1 MQTLNVLAQTM
12 QNAIQKAMRKAARM
26 SARRIFTTSIIVLI
40 CAGTLPLLNAC
51 GTSQNIH
58 IQHPLQTLMP
68 QDACT
73 QAYLSAQRSQRAI
86 TPNEVSKNNSNHK
99 SKHDQN
105 NAQSD
110 AKSTNTNKTVTTDAE
125 WKQSIKNWETVAQ
138 QCPGR
143 LSEAIAH
150 SARNQWLLI
159 SGQSGA
165 QGAEAVADPAAY
177 AQQTELEAYAQ
188 LRNVLES
195 YEHIQWSREPLVQV
209 AEAENQ
215 IAFILQTL
223 AAKKINGVTLK
234 DSDMAASNSQGFIH
248 AAGVGAGEDSRNN
261 AYDIP
266 PQALASGKARDNA
279 SNVDL
284 PIAAIAYMDCARAE
298 LKSLEGN
305 SAIFA
310 AQRKNDSQNGTN
322 TNTGEG
328 TIAGGADGH
337 SSDTQVRAAQAL
349 KDAIIKLITSRL
361 LRAYSLG
368 YPAGEKLVL
377 K

>member
-12 QNAIQKAMRKAARM
+12 QKAIQKATRKAQRTH
-26 SARRIFTTSIIVLI
+26 ARRIFTTSIIVLI

-51 GTSQNIH
+51 ETSQSIH
-58 IQHPLQTLMP
+58 IQHPVQASMP
-68 QDACT
+68 QDVCT
-73 QAYLSAQRSQRAI
+73 KAYLSAQHSQRII
-86 TPNEVSKNNSNHK
+86 TPNEVSKSDDNHK
-99 SKHDQN
+99 AKRSQN

-110 AKSTNTNKTVTTDAE
+110 IKSTTSKTVTTDAE
-125 WKQSIKNWETVAQ
+125 WKESIKNWETVAQ
-138 QCPGR
+138 QCSGR
-143 LSEAIAH
+143 FSEAIAH
-150 SARNQWLLI
+150 RAKNQWLLI

-188 LRNVLES
+188 LRNALES

-209 AEAENQ
+209 AKAENQ

-223 AAKKINGVTLK
+223 AAKKITGVTLK

-248 AAGVGAGEDSRNN
+248 AAGVEAGEDLRNN

-279 SNVDL
+279 SNIDL
-284 PIAAIAYMDCARAE
+284 PITAIAYMDCARAE
-298 LKSLEGN
+298 LKSFEGN
-305 SAIFA
+305 ADIFA
-310 AQRKNDSQNGTN
+310 TKRKNDSQYGTD
-322 TNTGEG
+322 TNADKG
-328 TIAGGADGH
+328 TIAGGADGQ

-368 YPAGEKLVL
+368 YPADEKLVL

>member
-12 QNAIQKAMRKAARM
+12 QKAIQKATRKAQRTH
-26 SARRIFTTSIIVLI
+26 ARRIFTTSIIVLI

-51 GTSQNIH
+51 ETSQNIH
-58 IQHPLQTLMP
+58 IQHPAQASMP
-68 QDACT
+68 QDVCA
-73 QAYLSAQRSQRAI
+73 QAYLSAQHSQRII
-86 TPNEVSKNNSNHK
+86 TPNEVSKSDDNHK
-99 SKHDQN
+99 AKRSQN
-105 NAQSD
+105 NAQSNI
-110 AKSTNTNKTVTTDAE
+110 KPTTNKTVTTGTE

-143 LSEAIAH
+143 LSEAIVRRAK
-150 SARNQWLLI
+150 NQWLLI

-209 AEAENQ
+209 AKAENQ

-223 AAKKINGVTLK
+223 AAKKITGVTLK

-248 AAGVGAGEDSRNN
+248 AAGVEAGEDLRNN

-279 SNVDL
+279 SNIDL
-284 PIAAIAYMDCARAE
+284 PITAIAYMDCARAE
-298 LKSLEGN
+298 LKSFEGN
-305 SAIFA
+305 ADIFA
-310 AQRKNDSQNGTN
+310 TKRKNDSQYGTD
-322 TNTGEG
+322 TNAGEG
-328 TIAGGADGH
+328 TIASGADGH

-349 KDAIIKLITSRL
+349 KNAIIKLITSRL

-368 YPAGEKLVL
+368 YPADEKLVL

>member
-1 MQTLNVLAQTM
+1 
-12 QNAIQKAMRKAARM
+12 
-26 SARRIFTTSIIVLI
+26 
-40 CAGTLPLLNAC
+40 
-51 GTSQNIH
+51 
-58 IQHPLQTLMP
+58 MP
-68 QDACT
+68 QDVCT
-73 QAYLSAQRSQRAI
+73 QAYLSAQHSQRII
-86 TPNEVSKNNSNHK
+86 TPNEVSKSNDNHK
-99 SKHDQN
+99 AKRSQN
-105 NAQSD
+105 NAQSNI
-110 AKSTNTNKTVTTDAE
+110 KPTTNKTVTTDTE

-150 SARNQWLLI
+150 RAKNQWLLI

-209 AEAENQ
+209 AKAENQ

-248 AAGVGAGEDSRNN
+248 AAGVGADEDLRNN

-279 SNVDL
+279 SNIDL

-298 LKSLEGN
+298 LKSFEGN
-305 SAIFA
+305 TDISTTK
-310 AQRKNDSQNGTN
+310 RKNDSQYGTD
-322 TNTGEG
+322 TNAGEG
-328 TIAGGADGH
+328 RLASGADGH
-337 SSDTQVRAAQAL
+337 YSDTQVRAAQAL

-368 YPAGEKLVL
+368 YPADEKLVL

>member
-12 QNAIQKAMRKAARM
+12 QKAIQKATRKAQRTHT
-26 SARRIFTTSIIVLI
+26 RRIFTTSIIVLI

-73 QAYLSAQRSQRAI
+73 QAYLSAQHSQRII
-86 TPNEVSKNNSNHK
+86 TPNEVSKSDDNHK
-99 SKHDQN
+99 AKRSQN
-105 NAQSD
+105 NAQSNI
-110 AKSTNTNKTVTTDAE
+110 KPTTNKTVTTDTE

-143 LSEAIAH
+143 LSEAIARR
-150 SARNQWLLI
+150 AKNQWLLI

-209 AEAENQ
+209 AKAENQ

-248 AAGVGAGEDSRNN
+248 AAGVGADEDLRNN

-279 SNVDL
+279 SNIDL

-298 LKSLEGN
+298 LKSFEGN
-305 SAIFA
+305 ADISTTK
-310 AQRKNDSQNGTN
+310 RKNDSQYDTDTN
-322 TNTGEG
+322 AGEG
-328 TIAGGADGH
+328 RLASGADGH
-337 SSDTQVRAAQAL
+337 YSDTQVRAAQAL

-368 YPAGEKLVL
+368 YPADEKLVL

>member
-1 MQTLNVLAQTM
+1 MQK
-12 QNAIQKAMRKAARM
+12 AIQKATRKAQRTH
-26 SARRIFTTSIIVLI
+26 ARRIFTTSIIVLI

-51 GTSQNIH
+51 ETSQNIH
-58 IQHPLQTLMP
+58 IQHPAQTSMP
-68 QDACT
+68 QDVCT
-73 QAYLSAQRSQRAI
+73 QAYLSTQHSQRII
-86 TPNEVSKNNSNHK
+86 TPNEVSKSNDNHK
-99 SKHDQN
+99 AKRSQN
-105 NAQSD
+105 NAQSNI
-110 AKSTNTNKTVTTDAE
+110 KPTTNKTVTTDTE

-150 SARNQWLLI
+150 RAKNQWLLI

-209 AEAENQ
+209 AKAENQ

-223 AAKKINGVTLK
+223 AAKKITGVTLK

-248 AAGVGAGEDSRNN
+248 AAGVEAGEDLRNN

-279 SNVDL
+279 SNIDL
-284 PIAAIAYMDCARAE
+284 PITAIAYMDCARAE
-298 LKSLEGN
+298 LKSFEGN
-305 SAIFA
+305 ADIFA
-310 AQRKNDSQNGTN
+310 TKRKNDSQYGTD
-322 TNTGEG
+322 TNAGEG
-328 TIAGGADGH
+328 TIASGADGH

-368 YPAGEKLVL
+368 YPADEKLVL

>member
-12 QNAIQKAMRKAARM
+12 QKAIQKATRKARRTH
-26 SARRIFTTSIIVLI
+26 ARRIFTTSIIVLI

-51 GTSQNIH
+51 ETSQNIH
-58 IQHPLQTLMP
+58 IQHPAQTSMP
-68 QDACT
+68 QDVCT
-73 QAYLSAQRSQRAI
+73 QAYLSAQHSQRII
-86 TPNEVSKNNSNHK
+86 TPNEVSKSDDNHK
-99 SKHDQN
+99 AKRSQN
-105 NAQSD
+105 NAQSNI
-110 AKSTNTNKTVTTDAE
+110 KPTTNKTVTTDTE

-143 LSEAIAH
+143 LSEAIVRRAK
-150 SARNQWLLI
+150 NQWLLI

-165 QGAEAVADPAAY
+165 QGAEAVADPTAY

-209 AEAENQ
+209 AKAENQ

-248 AAGVGAGEDSRNN
+248 AAGVGADEDLRNN

-279 SNVDL
+279 SNIDL

-298 LKSLEGN
+298 LKSFEGN
-305 SAIFA
+305 TDISTTK
-310 AQRKNDSQNGTN
+310 RKNDSQYDTDTN
-322 TNTGEG
+322 AGEG
-328 TIAGGADGH
+328 RLASGADGH
-337 SSDTQVRAAQAL
+337 YSDTQVRAAQAL

-368 YPAGEKLVL
+368 YPADEKLVL

>member
-1 MQTLNVLAQTM
+1 MQK
-12 QNAIQKAMRKAARM
+12 AIQKATRKAQRM
-26 SARRIFTTSIIVLI
+26 STRRIFTTSIIVLI

-86 TPNEVSKNNSNHK
+86 TPNEVSKSNDNHK
-99 SKHDQN
+99 AKRNQN
-105 NAQSD
+105 NAQSNI
-110 AKSTNTNKTVTTDAE
+110 KSTTSKTVTTDAE
-125 WKQSIKNWETVAQ
+125 WKESIKNWETVAQ

-143 LSEAIAH
+143 LSEAIARR
-150 SARNQWLLI
+150 AKNQWLLI

-248 AAGVGAGEDSRNN
+248 AAGVEAGEDLRNN

-279 SNVDL
+279 SNIDL
-284 PIAAIAYMDCARAE
+284 PITAIAYMDCARAE
-298 LKSLEGN
+298 LKSFEGN
-305 SAIFA
+305 ADISATK
-310 AQRKNDSQNGTN
+310 RKNDSQYGTD
-322 TNTGEG
+322 TNAGEG
-328 TIAGGADGH
+328 RLAGGADGH

>member
-12 QNAIQKAMRKAARM
+12 QKAIQKATRKAQRTHT
-26 SARRIFTTSIIVLI
+26 RRIFTTSIIVLI

-58 IQHPLQTLMP
+58 IQHPAQASMP
-68 QDACT
+68 QDVCA
-73 QAYLSAQRSQRAI
+73 QAYLSAQHSQRII
-86 TPNEVSKNNSNHK
+86 TPNEVSKSDDNHK
-99 SKHDQN
+99 AKRSQN
-105 NAQSD
+105 NAQSNI
-110 AKSTNTNKTVTTDAE
+110 KPTTNKTVTTDTE

-143 LSEAIAH
+143 LSEAIVRRAK
-150 SARNQWLLI
+150 NQWLLI

-165 QGAEAVADPAAY
+165 QGAEAVADPTAY

-209 AEAENQ
+209 AKAENQ

-248 AAGVGAGEDSRNN
+248 AAGVGADEDLRNN

-279 SNVDL
+279 SNIDL

-298 LKSLEGN
+298 LKSFEGN
-305 SAIFA
+305 ADISTTK
-310 AQRKNDSQNGTN
+310 RKNDSQYDTDTN
-322 TNTGEG
+322 AGEG
-328 TIAGGADGH
+328 RLASGADGH
-337 SSDTQVRAAQAL
+337 YSDTQVRAAQAL

-368 YPAGEKLVL
+368 YPADEKLVL

>member
-1 MQTLNVLAQTM
+1 MKKAQRT
-12 QNAIQKAMRKAARM
+12 R
-26 SARRIFTTSIIVLI
+26 ARRIFTTSIIVLI

-51 GTSQNIH
+51 GTSQSIH
-58 IQHPLQTLMP
+58 IQHPAQTSMP
-68 QDACT
+68 QDVCT
-73 QAYLSAQRSQRAI
+73 QAYLSAQHSQRII
-86 TPNEVSKNNSNHK
+86 TPNEVSKSDNNHK
-99 SKHDQN
+99 AKRNQN
-105 NAQSD
+105 NAQSNI
-110 AKSTNTNKTVTTDAE
+110 KSTTSKTVTTDAE
-125 WKQSIKNWETVAQ
+125 WKESIKNWETVAQ

-143 LSEAIAH
+143 FSEAIARR
-150 SARNQWLLI
+150 AKNQWLLI
-159 SGQSGA
+159 GGQSGA

-209 AEAENQ
+209 AKAENQ

-223 AAKKINGVTLK
+223 AAKKITGVTLK

-248 AAGVGAGEDSRNN
+248 AAGVGADEDLRNN

-279 SNVDL
+279 SNIDL
-284 PIAAIAYMDCARAE
+284 PITAIAYMDCARAE
-298 LKSLEGN
+298 LKSFEGN
-305 SAIFA
+305 ADISATK
-310 AQRKNDSQNGTN
+310 RKNDSQYGADTN
-322 TNTGEG
+322 AGEG
-328 TIAGGADGH
+328 TVAGGADER
-337 SSDTQVRAAQAL
+337 SSNTQARAAQAL

-368 YPAGEKLVL
+368 YPADTNLVL
-377 K
+377 R

>member
-12 QNAIQKAMRKAARM
+12 QKAIRKATRKAQRTH
-26 SARRIFTTSIIVLI
+26 ARRIFTTSIIVLI

-51 GTSQNIH
+51 ETSQNIH
-58 IQHPLQTLMP
+58 IQHPAQTSMP
-68 QDACT
+68 QDVCT
-73 QAYLSAQRSQRAI
+73 QAYLSAQHSQRII
-86 TPNEVSKNNSNHK
+86 TPNEVSKSDDNHK
-99 SKHDQN
+99 AKRSQN

-110 AKSTNTNKTVTTDAE
+110 IKSTTSKTVTTDAE
-125 WKQSIKNWETVAQ
+125 WKESIKNWETVAQ
-138 QCPGR
+138 QCSGR
-143 LSEAIAH
+143 FSEAIAH
-150 SARNQWLLI
+150 RAKNQWLLI

-188 LRNVLES
+188 LRNALES

-209 AEAENQ
+209 AKAENQ

-223 AAKKINGVTLK
+223 AAKKITGVTLK

-248 AAGVGAGEDSRNN
+248 AAGVEAGEDLRNN

-279 SNVDL
+279 SNIDL
-284 PIAAIAYMDCARAE
+284 PITAIAYMDCARAE
-298 LKSLEGN
+298 LKSFEGN
-305 SAIFA
+305 ADIFA
-310 AQRKNDSQNGTN
+310 TKRKNDSQYGTD
-322 TNTGEG
+322 TNADKG

>member
-12 QNAIQKAMRKAARM
+12 QKAIQKATRKAQRTHT
-26 SARRIFTTSIIVLI
+26 RRIFTTSIIVLI

-58 IQHPLQTLMP
+58 IQHPAQASMP
-68 QDACT
+68 QDVCA
-73 QAYLSAQRSQRAI
+73 QAYLSAQHSQRII
-86 TPNEVSKNNSNHK
+86 TPNEVSKSDDNHK
-99 SKHDQN
+99 AKRSQN
-105 NAQSD
+105 NAQSNI
-110 AKSTNTNKTVTTDAE
+110 KPTTNKTVTTDTE

-143 LSEAIAH
+143 LSEAIVRRAK
-150 SARNQWLLI
+150 NQWLLI

-165 QGAEAVADPAAY
+165 QGAEAVADPTAY

-209 AEAENQ
+209 AKAENQ

-248 AAGVGAGEDSRNN
+248 AAGVGADEDLRNN

-279 SNVDL
+279 SNIDL
-284 PIAAIAYMDCARAE
+284 PITAIAYMDCARAE
-298 LKSLEGN
+298 LKSFEGN
-305 SAIFA
+305 ADIFA
-310 AQRKNDSQNGTN
+310 TKRKNDSQYGTD
-322 TNTGEG
+322 TNADKG

-368 YPAGEKLVL
+368 YPADEKLVL

>member
-1 MQTLNVLAQTM
+1 MQK
-12 QNAIQKAMRKAARM
+12 AIQKATRKAQRTHT
-26 SARRIFTTSIIVLI
+26 RRIFTTSIIVLI

-51 GTSQNIH
+51 ETSQNIH
-58 IQHPLQTLMP
+58 IQHPAQASMP
-68 QDACT
+68 QDVCA
-73 QAYLSAQRSQRAI
+73 QAYLSAQHSQRII
-86 TPNEVSKNNSNHK
+86 TPNEVSKSDDNHK
-99 SKHDQN
+99 AKRSQN
-105 NAQSD
+105 NAQSNI
-110 AKSTNTNKTVTTDAE
+110 KPTTNKTVTTDTE

-143 LSEAIAH
+143 LSEAIVRRAK
-150 SARNQWLLI
+150 NQWLLI

-165 QGAEAVADPAAY
+165 QGAEAVADPTAY

-209 AEAENQ
+209 AKAENQ

-248 AAGVGAGEDSRNN
+248 AAGVGADEDLRNN

-279 SNVDL
+279 SNIDL

-298 LKSLEGN
+298 LKSFEGN
-305 SAIFA
+305 ADISTTK
-310 AQRKNDSQNGTN
+310 RKNDSQYDTDTN
-322 TNTGEG
+322 AGEG
-328 TIAGGADGH
+328 RLASGADGH
-337 SSDTQVRAAQAL
+337 YSDTQVRAAQAL

-368 YPAGEKLVL
+368 YPADEKLIL

>member
-12 QNAIQKAMRKAARM
+12 QKAIRKATRKAQRTH
-26 SARRIFTTSIIVLI
+26 ARRIFTTSIIVLI

-51 GTSQNIH
+51 ETSQNIH
-58 IQHPLQTLMP
+58 IQHPAQTSMP
-68 QDACT
+68 QDVCT
-73 QAYLSAQRSQRAI
+73 QAYLSAQHSQRII
-86 TPNEVSKNNSNHK
+86 TPNEVSKSDDNHK
-99 SKHDQN
+99 AKRSQN

-110 AKSTNTNKTVTTDAE
+110 IKSTTSKTVTTDAE
-125 WKQSIKNWETVAQ
+125 WKESIKNWETVAQ
-138 QCPGR
+138 QCSGR
-143 LSEAIAH
+143 FSEAIAH
-150 SARNQWLLI
+150 RAKNQWLLI

-188 LRNVLES
+188 LRNALES

-209 AEAENQ
+209 AKAENQ

-223 AAKKINGVTLK
+223 AAKKITGVTLK

-248 AAGVGAGEDSRNN
+248 AAGVEAGEDLRNN

-279 SNVDL
+279 SNIDL
-284 PIAAIAYMDCARAE
+284 PITAIAYMDCARAE
-298 LKSLEGN
+298 LKSFEGN
-305 SAIFA
+305 ADIFA
-310 AQRKNDSQNGTN
+310 TKRKNDSQYGTD
-322 TNTGEG
+322 TNAGEG
-328 TIAGGADGH
+328 RLASGADGH
-337 SSDTQVRAAQAL
+337 YSDTQVRAAQAL

-368 YPAGEKLVL
+368 YPADEKLVL

>member
-12 QNAIQKAMRKAARM
+12 QKAIRKATRKAQRTH
-26 SARRIFTTSIIVLI
+26 ARRIFTTSIIVLI

-51 GTSQNIH
+51 ETSQNIH
-58 IQHPLQTLMP
+58 IQHPAQTSMP
-68 QDACT
+68 QDVCT
-73 QAYLSAQRSQRAI
+73 QAYLSAQHSQRII
-86 TPNEVSKNNSNHK
+86 TPNEVSKSDDNHK
-99 SKHDQN
+99 AKRSQN
-105 NAQSD
+105 NAQSNI
-110 AKSTNTNKTVTTDAE
+110 KPTTNKTVTTDAE
-125 WKQSIKNWETVAQ
+125 WKESIKNWETVAQ
-138 QCPGR
+138 QCSGR
-143 LSEAIAH
+143 FSESIAH
-150 SARNQWLLI
+150 RAKNQWLLI

-188 LRNVLES
+188 LRNALES

-209 AEAENQ
+209 AKAENQ

-223 AAKKINGVTLK
+223 AAKKITGVTLK

-248 AAGVGAGEDSRNN
+248 AAGVEAGEDLRNN

-279 SNVDL
+279 SNIDL
-284 PIAAIAYMDCARAE
+284 PITAIAYMDCARAE
-298 LKSLEGN
+298 LKSFEGN
-305 SAIFA
+305 ADIFA
-310 AQRKNDSQNGTN
+310 TKRKNDSQYGTD
-322 TNTGEG
+322 TNADKG
-328 TIAGGADGH
+328 TIAGGADGQ

-368 YPAGEKLVL
+368 YPADEKLVL

>member
-12 QNAIQKAMRKAARM
+12 QKAIQKATRKAQRTH
-26 SARRIFTTSIIVLI
+26 ARRIFTTSIIVLI

-51 GTSQNIH
+51 ETSQNIH
-58 IQHPLQTLMP
+58 IQHPAQASMP
-68 QDACT
+68 QDVCT
-73 QAYLSAQRSQRAI
+73 QAYLSAQHSQRII
-86 TPNEVSKNNSNHK
+86 TPNEVSKSNDNHK
-99 SKHDQN
+99 AKRSQN
-105 NAQSD
+105 NAQSNI
-110 AKSTNTNKTVTTDAE
+110 KPTTNKTVTTDTE

-143 LSEAIAH
+143 LSEAIVRRAK
-150 SARNQWLLI
+150 NQWLLI

-165 QGAEAVADPAAY
+165 QGAEAVADPTAY

-209 AEAENQ
+209 AKAENQ

-223 AAKKINGVTLK
+223 AAKKITGVTLK

-248 AAGVGAGEDSRNN
+248 AAGVEAGEDLRNN

-279 SNVDL
+279 SNIDL
-284 PIAAIAYMDCARAE
+284 PITAIAYMDCARAE
-298 LKSLEGN
+298 LKSFEGN
-305 SAIFA
+305 ADIFA
-310 AQRKNDSQNGTN
+310 TKRKNDSQYGTD
-322 TNTGEG
+322 TNADKG

-368 YPAGEKLVL
+368 YPADEKLVL

>member
-12 QNAIQKAMRKAARM
+12 QKAIQKATRKARRTH
-26 SARRIFTTSIIVLI
+26 ARRIFTTSIIVLI

-51 GTSQNIH
+51 ETSQNIH
-58 IQHPLQTLMP
+58 IQHPAQTSMP
-68 QDACT
+68 QDVCT
-73 QAYLSAQRSQRAI
+73 QAYLSAQHSQRII
-86 TPNEVSKNNSNHK
+86 TPNEVSKSDDNHK
-99 SKHDQN
+99 AKRSQN

-110 AKSTNTNKTVTTDAE
+110 IKSTTSKTVTTDAE
-125 WKQSIKNWETVAQ
+125 WKESIKNWETVAQ
-138 QCPGR
+138 QCSGR
-143 LSEAIAH
+143 FSESIAH
-150 SARNQWLLI
+150 RAKNQWLLI

-188 LRNVLES
+188 LRNALES

-209 AEAENQ
+209 AKAENQ

-223 AAKKINGVTLK
+223 AAKKITGVTLK

-248 AAGVGAGEDSRNN
+248 AAGVEAGEDLRNN

-279 SNVDL
+279 SNIDL
-284 PIAAIAYMDCARAE
+284 PITAIAYMDCARAE
-298 LKSLEGN
+298 LKSFEGN
-305 SAIFA
+305 ADIFA
-310 AQRKNDSQNGTN
+310 TKRKNDSQYGTD
-322 TNTGEG
+322 TNADKG
-328 TIAGGADGH
+328 TIAGGADGQ

-368 YPAGEKLVL
+368 YPADEKLVL

>member
-12 QNAIQKAMRKAARM
+12 QKAIQKATRKAQRTHT
-26 SARRIFTTSIIVLI
+26 RRIFTTSIIVLI

-58 IQHPLQTLMP
+58 IQHPAQASMP
-68 QDACT
+68 QDVCA
-73 QAYLSAQRSQRAI
+73 QAYLSAQHSQRII
-86 TPNEVSKNNSNHK
+86 TPNEVSKSDDNHK
-99 SKHDQN
+99 AKRSQN
-105 NAQSD
+105 NAQSNI
-110 AKSTNTNKTVTTDAE
+110 KPTTNKTVTTDTE

-143 LSEAIAH
+143 LSEAIVRRAK
-150 SARNQWLLI
+150 NQWLLI

-165 QGAEAVADPAAY
+165 QGAEAVADPTAY

-209 AEAENQ
+209 AKAENQ

-248 AAGVGAGEDSRNN
+248 AAGVEAGEDLRNN

-279 SNVDL
+279 SNIDL

-298 LKSLEGN
+298 LKSFEGN
-305 SAIFA
+305 ADIFA
-310 AQRKNDSQNGTN
+310 TKRKNDSQYGTD
-322 TNTGEG
+322 TNAGEG

>member
-12 QNAIQKAMRKAARM
+12 QKAIQKATRKARRTH
-26 SARRIFTTSIIVLI
+26 ARRIFTTSIIVLI

-51 GTSQNIH
+51 ETSQNIH
-58 IQHPLQTLMP
+58 IQHPAQASMP
-68 QDACT
+68 QDVCA
-73 QAYLSAQRSQRAI
+73 QAYLSAQHSQRII
-86 TPNEVSKNNSNHK
+86 TPNEVSKSDDNHK
-99 SKHDQN
+99 AKRSQN
-105 NAQSD
+105 NAQSNI
-110 AKSTNTNKTVTTDAE
+110 KPTTNKTVTTDTE

-143 LSEAIAH
+143 LSEAIVRRAK
-150 SARNQWLLI
+150 NQWLLI

-209 AEAENQ
+209 AKAENQ

-248 AAGVGAGEDSRNN
+248 AAGVEAGEDLRNN

-279 SNVDL
+279 SNIDL

-298 LKSLEGN
+298 LKSFEGN
-305 SAIFA
+305 ADIFA
-310 AQRKNDSQNGTN
+310 TKRKNDSQYGTD
-322 TNTGEG
+322 TNAGEG

>member
-1 MQTLNVLAQTM
+1 MQK
-12 QNAIQKAMRKAARM
+12 AIQKATRKAQRTH
-26 SARRIFTTSIIVLI
+26 ARRIFTTSIIVLI

-51 GTSQNIH
+51 ETSQNIH
-58 IQHPLQTLMP
+58 IQHPAQTSMP
-68 QDACT
+68 QDVCT
-73 QAYLSAQRSQRAI
+73 QAYLSAQHSQRII
-86 TPNEVSKNNSNHK
+86 TPNEVSKSNDNHK
-99 SKHDQN
+99 AKRSQN
-105 NAQSD
+105 NAQSNI
-110 AKSTNTNKTVTTDAE
+110 KPTTNKTVTTDTE

-150 SARNQWLLI
+150 RAKNQWLLI

-195 YEHIQWSREPLVQV
+195 YEHIQWSREPLVQM
-209 AEAENQ
+209 AKAENQ

-223 AAKKINGVTLK
+223 AAKKITGVTLK

-248 AAGVGAGEDSRNN
+248 AAGVEAGEDLRNN

-279 SNVDL
+279 SNIDL
-284 PIAAIAYMDCARAE
+284 PITAIAYMDCARAE
-298 LKSLEGN
+298 LKSFEGN
-305 SAIFA
+305 ADIFA
-310 AQRKNDSQNGTN
+310 TKRKNDSQYGTD
-322 TNTGEG
+322 TDADKG

-368 YPAGEKLVL
+368 YPADEKLIL